1 MSIILKIIFAA
12 CLVALILA
20 SCASSGIK
28 GLSPIQSPKVFTIKA
43 PAAGNY
49 PQGLYKYPYKAGAM
63 EEELFTQTIEWS
75 PQVKKTFNT
84 NTQYTAI
91 LTLVPVNRQ
100 RTFEGTI
107 LADII
112 GLPTDGVDN
121 ITLENNGR
129 NLAIRIAFNATAGE
143 NAAAQLVFSDDF
155 EGTSLDTG
163 KWETCPEWD
172 RQGRSTWKDDMVS
185 VSDGLLHLKFRRD
198 PELGKEKS
206 RVKKLADNWIRAG
219 AVRTRKQEWP
229 WDMLFENT
237 FGYYEARIKFPVVSG
252 TWGAFWLMSPT
263 QWILSDEGK
272 DGTEI
277 DIIESI
283 DNHKGRYNAALNWNG
298 YGSQHKSAGNRSD
311 DVLPVN
317 IYDGEFHIIALDW
330 SPSEYVFYVDG
341 RVFWRADGGAQSK
354 NSGIN
359 QNPIYIKLT
368 VESASDS
375 SGNSWAGDIPSDFS
389 EAEMLV
395 DYVRVYNQP
404 VLK

>member
-1 MSIILKIIFAA
+1 MSITLKIILAA
-12 CLVALILA
+12 CFVALILV
-20 SCASSGIK
+20 SCTSNGIVR
-28 GLSPIQSPKVFTIKA
+28 LSPIQSPKVFTLKA

-49 PQGLYKYPYKAGAM
+49 PQGLYKYPYKAGTL

-75 PQVKKTFNT
+75 PKVNKTFNT
-84 NTQYTAI
+84 STQYTAI
-91 LTLVPVNRQ
+91 LTLDPVNKQ
-100 RTFEGTI
+100 RTFEGTVV
-107 LADII
+107 ADIV
-112 GLPTDGVDN
+112 GLPTNGVESVSV
-121 ITLENNGR
+121 ENSDR
-129 NLAIRIAFNATAGE
+129 SLTIRIVFEKTANE
-143 NAAAQLVFSDDF
+143 NAAAQLIFSDDF
-155 EGTSLDTG
+155 EGTSLDTR

-172 RQGRSTWKDDMVS
+172 RQGRSTWKNDMVS
-185 VSDGLLHLKFRRD
+185 VSGGLLHLKFKRD
-198 PELGKEKS
+198 PELGKQKS
-206 RVKKLADNWIRAG
+206 GNKTLADNWIRAG

-229 WDMLFENT
+229 WDMLFENA

-263 QWILSDEGK
+263 QGITSDEGR

-283 DNHKGRYNAALNWNG
+283 NNHRGRYNAALHWNG
-298 YGSQHKSAGNRSD
+298 YGSQHKSTGSGDNNT
-311 DVLPVN
+311 LPVD

-341 RVFWRADGGAQSK
+341 QVFWRTDGGAQFN

-359 QNPIYIKLT
+359 QNPNYIKLT
-368 VESASDS
+368 IESAADS
-375 SGNSWAGDIPSDFS
+375 NGSSWAGDIPSGFS